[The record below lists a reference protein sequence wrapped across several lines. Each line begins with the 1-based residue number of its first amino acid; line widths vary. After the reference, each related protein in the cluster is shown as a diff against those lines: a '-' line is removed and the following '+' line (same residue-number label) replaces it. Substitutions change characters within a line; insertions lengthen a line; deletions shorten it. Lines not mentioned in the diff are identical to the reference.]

1 MRTRLVIAAAT
12 IVAALGISSGPASA
26 TPESDKPFAAG
37 VVRMTGAAEAPGP
50 GDADGRGIF
59 GYVAAGNKLCY
70 ILTAQRIEPAVV
82 AHIHVAPPGAP
93 GPILIGLE
101 APTDGLSFDCITT
114 VPNDTP
120 NSNAV
125 LLQSELDAI
134 IANPAGHYVNVH
146 NAPFPAGA
154 IRAQLR

>member
-1 MRTRLVIAAAT
+1 MRTRLVIAAA
-12 IVAALGISSGPASA
+12 IVVAALGIASGPTAA
-26 TPESDKPFAAG
+26 RPQTDKPFAAG
-37 VVRMTGAAEAPGP
+37 VVRMTGAEEAPLP

-59 GYVAAGNKLCY
+59 GYFAAGNKLCY
-70 ILTAQRIEPAVV
+70 VLTAQRIEPAVV
-82 AHIHVAPPGAP
+82 AHIHVAPRGAP
-93 GPILIGLE
+93 GPIVIGLDP
-101 APTDGLSFDCITT
+101 PTDGLSFDCITT

-120 NSNAV
+120 NSMAV

-134 IANPAGHYVNVH
+134 IANPAAHYVNTH

>member
-1 MRTRLVIAAAT
+1 MRTRLVVAAAT
-12 IVAALGISSGPASA
+12 IVTALGIASSPAA
-26 TPESDKPFAAG
+26 ANAQSDQPFAAG
-37 VVRMTGAAEAPGP
+37 AVRMDGAQEAPGP
-50 GDADGRGIF
+50 GDADGRGTF
-59 GYVAAGNKLCY
+59 AYFAAGDRLCY
-70 ILTAQRIEPAVV
+70 LVTARKIEPAVV
-82 AHIHVAPPGAP
+82 AHIHAAPPGAP

-120 NSNAV
+120 NDMTV

-134 IANPAGHYVNVH
+134 IANPAGHYANVH

-154 IRAQLR
+154 IRGQLR